1 MTTFDDFGLD
11 ERIGRAVS
19 KLGFEI
25 PTSIQKSAI
34 PVLLEGRD
42 VIGRARTGSGKTA
55 AFGLP
60 LVERVKDG
68 GRAVRALVLVPT
80 RELAM
85 QVAAAIETFA
95 IGTPVK
101 VVTIYGGAP
110 YGPQLRALKT
120 GVSVVVGTPGRVI
133 DHMERGTLDL
143 SHVEM
148 LVLDEADE
156 MLRMGFIEPIEQV
169 MSALPADRQIAL
181 FSATMP
187 RPIERIARRFL
198 VKPVVLPVDDD
209 GVEHIK
215 QCYLRVSH
223 HKKLAALSRV
233 LLGTARGTTLVFART
248 RVGCAEIADALAKSG
263 IPADAIHG
271 DLNQAARERVIG
283 RLRAR
288 TIRVLV
294 ATDVAARGI
303 DITHITHVFFFD
315 VPGATESYIHRIGR
329 TARAGAEGTAI
340 TFVTTGERRRLQR
353 MERELKVHLK
363 EVFAPGNDELESLR
377 REGIW
382 SDLQRFTTGTDDM
395 RAWLQSLVD
404 EQQVTP
410 EDVALAAL
418 TLLCEQREIPLEE
431 VPRAGPDRT
440 DRPARGER
448 PTGTMPSEDERQELN
463 QVELFIA
470 IGRRAGIQVG
480 DIVGAITHEAGVPG
494 NRIGRVRIFD
504 HKCFVGVPK
513 DVAEYLV
520 NSYSTLVIRGKSAK
534 VSLSR
539 GESYFESKSKRRQ
552 PRNEKRTGFKGSKKR
567 QGGKSQQR
575 NK

>member
-1 MTTFDDFGLD
+1 
-11 ERIGRAVS
+11 
-19 KLGFEI
+19 
-25 PTSIQKSAI
+25 
-34 PVLLEGRD
+34 
-42 VIGRARTGSGKTA
+42 
-55 AFGLP
+55 
-60 LVERVKDG
+60 
-68 GRAVRALVLVPT
+68 
-80 RELAM
+80 
-85 QVAAAIETFA
+85 
-95 IGTPVK
+95 
-101 VVTIYGGAP
+101 
-110 YGPQLRALKT
+110 
-120 GVSVVVGTPGRVI
+120 
-133 DHMERGTLDL
+133 
-143 SHVEM
+143 
-148 LVLDEADE
+148 
-156 MLRMGFIEPIEQV
+156 
-169 MSALPADRQIAL
+169 
-181 FSATMP
+181 
-187 RPIERIARRFL
+187 
-198 VKPVVLPVDDD
+198 
-209 GVEHIK
+209 
-215 QCYLRVSH
+215 
-223 HKKLAALSRV
+223 
-233 LLGTARGTTLVFART
+233 
-248 RVGCAEIADALAKSG
+248 
-263 IPADAIHG
+263 
-271 DLNQAARERVIG
+271 
-283 RLRAR
+283 
-288 TIRVLV
+288 
-294 ATDVAARGI
+294 
-303 DITHITHVFFFD
+303 
-315 VPGATESYIHRIGR
+315 
-329 TARAGAEGTAI
+329 
-340 TFVTTGERRRLQR
+340 